1 MDRTATT
8 IILGPKAA
16 ADAVCHDEQMTVWSS
31 DMVGM
36 LSMGGWLRDDIDYA
50 GGVDLDAA
58 VKRELRSII
67 GMAFDHPE
75 AKTIK
80 RSGSGTQ

>member
-1 MDRTATT
+1 MSDPEQTT
-8 IILGPKAA
+8 IILGPQAA
-16 ADAVCHDEQMTVWSS
+16 ADAVCHDEQLMVWAS
-31 DMVGM
+31 DFVGM
-36 LSMGGWLRDDIDYA
+36 LSLGGYLREDIDYSD
-50 GGVDLDAA
+50 GVDLDNA

-80 RSGSGTQ
+80 RGSQR